1 MNTYIVT
8 FEINDSARLNKIKK
22 YLRDTSNGI
31 CPIHLNATA
40 IRSEKKA
47 SEIRD
52 EIIQMT
58 TAEDRIFVIRSGTE
72 SAWKN
77 SYGKDNNEWLKKHL

>member
-8 FEINDSARLNKIKK
+8 FEIKDSIRLNKIKK
-22 YLRDTSNGI
+22 FLREDSNGI
-31 CPIHLNATA
+31 CPIHSNATA

-58 TAEDRIFVIRSGTE
+58 TAEDRIFIIRSGTE
-72 SAWKN
+72 AAWKN
-77 SYGKDNNEWLKKHL
+77 SYGTKNNDWLKKHL

>member
-8 FEINDSARLNKIKK
+8 FEVNDSVRLNKIKK
-22 YLRDTSNGI
+22 YLREKSNGI
-31 CPIHLNATA
+31 CPIHSNATA

-72 SAWKN
+72 AAWKN